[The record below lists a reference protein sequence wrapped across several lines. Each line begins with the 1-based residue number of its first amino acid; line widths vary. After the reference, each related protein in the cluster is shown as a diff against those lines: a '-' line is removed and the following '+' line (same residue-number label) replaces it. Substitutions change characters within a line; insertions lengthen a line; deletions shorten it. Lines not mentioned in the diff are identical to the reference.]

1 MSAAGTFAAGK
12 MPPFHSLD
20 FLAVIKVGASPPIR
34 LPECH
39 ISWMLPNVGCYFKSV
54 DGKRKEKTKRGV
66 KLQIGARLHSQT
78 QSRISIH
85 LKSFFP
91 ATWQMKVQY
100 SLSFLP
106 SFWSAEDP
114 EGNNVADESHTVF
127 CR

>member
-20 FLAVIKVGASPPIR
+20 FFGRNKSRSFSANSPSSAVILKVWTGR
-34 LPECH
+34 
-39 ISWMLPNVGCYFKSV
+39 
-54 DGKRKEKTKRGV
+54 EKKKAKRGV